1 MDRLGGENR
10 LGRKY
15 RRGPGWEERIGED
28 RAGCEE
34 RIREDW
40 GERTVE
46 DRVGRKT

>member
-1 MDRLGGENR
+1 LELRIGLEGVDRLGGENR

-15 RRGPGWEERIGED
+15 RRGPGWEERI
-28 RAGCEE
+28 
-34 RIREDW
+34 REDW